1 MRARFGDNRPLAVLY
16 FTRAIRGIARRLNT
30 ARD

>member
-1 MRARFGDNRPLAVLY
+1 MRARFGDSHPLALLY
-16 FTRAIRGIARRLNT
+16 FMRAIRGIARCFNT